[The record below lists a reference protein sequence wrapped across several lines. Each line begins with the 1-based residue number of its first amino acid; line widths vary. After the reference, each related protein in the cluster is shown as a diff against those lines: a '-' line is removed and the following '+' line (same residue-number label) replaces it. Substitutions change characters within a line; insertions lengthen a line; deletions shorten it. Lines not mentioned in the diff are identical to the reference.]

1 MKTHLLRLSVCVLAL
16 ATLASCVNPREKRI
30 ANNPTIYNALPTNDQ
45 VLIQQGRIREGL
57 NKEAVFL
64 ALGRPD
70 QVATGKKS
78 GKNLEKWTYM
88 GSQPVFTNTYGMGM
102 GMGWGGGFRGRG
114 GYGYYGA
121 WDPYWGGGQGIVYVP
136 YKAASVT
143 FTNNRVTEYI
153 QGPQ

>member
-1 MKTHLLRLSVCVLAL
+1 MKTHLLRLSTCVLAL
-16 ATLASCVNPREKRI
+16 ATLAACVNPREKRI
-30 ANNPTIYNALPTNDQ
+30 ANNPTIYNALPANDQ

-70 QVATGKKS
+70 QVATGKKN
-78 GKNLEKWTYM
+78 GKSLEKWTYM
-88 GSQPVFTNTYGMGM
+88 GSQPVFTNTFNMGW
-102 GMGWGGGFRGRG
+102 GWGGGFRGRG
-114 GYGYYGA
+114 GFGYCGP
-121 WDPYWGGGQGIVYVP
+121 WDPFWGSGQSVVYVP

>member
-1 MKTHLLRLSVCVLAL
+1 MKTHLLRLGVSVLTLV
-16 ATLASCVNPREKRI
+16 TLASCVNPREKRI
-30 ANNPTIYNALPTNDQ
+30 ANNPTIYNALPASDQ
-45 VLIQQGRIREGL
+45 ALVQQGRIREGFS
-57 NKEAVFL
+57 KEAVFV

-78 GKNLEKWTYM
+78 GKSIEKWTYM
-88 GSQPVFTNTYGMGM
+88 GTQPVFTNTYAM
-102 GMGWGGGFRGRG
+102 GMGWGGGFRGG
-114 GYGYYGA
+114 FGYCGP
-121 WDPYWGGGQGIVYVP
+121 WDPFWGSGQSTMYVP